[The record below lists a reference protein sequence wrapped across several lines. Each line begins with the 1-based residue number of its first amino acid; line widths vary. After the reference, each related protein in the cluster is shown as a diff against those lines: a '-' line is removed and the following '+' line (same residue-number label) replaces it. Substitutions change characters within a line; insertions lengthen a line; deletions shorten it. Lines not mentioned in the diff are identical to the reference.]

1 MGKHKTDSIN
11 YRKPWSPEE
20 DLRLSQL
27 VVIEGTQRWSKI
39 ALEMPSRNGK
49 QCRERWLNQAQPAV
63 SFDGH
68 RKPTAVLSCR
78 WAEIAKLLPGRT
90 DNSVKNHW
98 HSALHLSFR
107 LRNGWELAQ
116 IKEFVLR
123 EDPESPLAKLLLDG
137 AIPND
142 KRPMKTTAVLSALVQ
157 LLRAHSREAM
167 QLAILQLHLST
178 GSTGDAVSD
187 SMRPVAP
194 TPELDLSLPTHL
206 TSGQS
211 TPSASVDFEAALDAM
226 KGMKGDGKPQ
236 T

>member
-1 MGKHKTDSIN
+1 M
-11 YRKPWSPEE
+11 
-20 DLRLSQL
+20 
-27 VVIEGTQRWSKI
+27 
-39 ALEMPSRNGK
+39 
-49 QCRERWLNQAQPAV
+49 
-63 SFDGH
+63 
-68 RKPTAVLSCR
+68 
-78 WAEIAKLLPGRT
+78 
-90 DNSVKNHW
+90 
-98 HSALHLSFR
+98 SATPR
-107 LRNGWELAQ
+107 YQELAL

-206 TSGQS
+206 TSGRS